1 MRVVLLIVFGSAGT
15 LARYALQGV
24 VQYRSG
30 SSFPLGTLLVNLI
43 GSFLL
48 GAVGQFALH
57 HLSIPP
63 DWRIALTI
71 GFFGAFTTFSTF
83 GWEAIRMLED
93 GEWGRAGLYISL
105 SVVGGLLWVKIG
117 MSLADR
123 F

>member
-30 SSFPLGTLLVNLI
+30 SSFPVGTLSVNLM
-43 GSFLL
+43 GCFLL
-48 GAVGQFALH
+48 GVVGQFALH

-83 GWEAIRMLED
+83 GWETIRMLED
-93 GEWGRAGLYISL
+93 GEWRRAGLYMSL
-105 SVVGGLLWVKIG
+105 SVVGGLLLVKIG
-117 MSLADR
+117 MTLADR